1 MFLIPISEVLRFFFL
16 WRTLICRSLSHSL
29 QICSLGRA
37 CHGVIWQRWNLCRCK
52 CPRSRV
58 KKELLDD
65 HNLKTNEIKHIY
77 GRWRQSFLT
86 NAPFILCISAKSM
99 PSLFPRVP
107 WKFHVQKRLY
117 SIVQCLKFVKWAP
130 FKFSIF
136 DPSFIWLFICVIPK
150 IAYFEMINFRGT
162 VISKYLQ
169 LSKFNSI
176 STYYFIKKS

>member
-136 DPSFIWLFICVIPK
+136 ICVIPK